1 MRGFG
6 VIVGLRFRHFL
17 QQCLAT
23 FLLVLER
30 SSTALKAVIFCN
42 NYKYPTRVTGKKNPD
57 KEPSQT
63 TCEDVSDRMKI
74 TVEAKRLLDLLR
86 GKLENI
92 ANTHQQTVWSFCF
105 VGIVRMFVYYNFVTQ
120 LTIFQLSVF
129 SAFMYI
135 SAWEQWSWW
144 K

>member
-42 NYKYPTRVTGKKNPD
+42 NYKYPTRATGKPPPPD
-57 KEPSQT
+57 KEQSQT
-63 TCEDVSDRMKI
+63 TCEDVRDRMKI
-74 TVEAKRLLDLLR
+74 TVEPKRLLDLLR

-105 VGIVRMFVYYNFVTQ
+105 VGIVRIFVYYNFVTQ

-129 SAFMYI
+129 PACMYI
-135 SAWEQWSWW
+135 SA
-144 K
+144 